1 MRLKNLW
8 LACLAGC
15 LVVGVA
21 NAQPKKSDKDMEFE
35 PESAASTPPSKTL
48 ERAIKLYDK
57 KDFFSASIELK
68 KVLDGESGD
77 DAKNKQRAEFFM
89 GKTLY
94 QMGFY
99 AGSLAYFDKIVQA
112 GDAHTYHGAALKWL
126 AALSRVLPETSGILE
141 KIGTYDPAKLEDPQL
156 ASVKDELYFL
166 LGRHYYRRGGDGD
179 FEKAIGLF
187 QKVSRQSEFYI
198 KAKFFEGVTYVR
210 KYEGRPAVDS
220 FERLAKGTGCHRS
233 PVPKRFA
240 ACAMATIVT
249 SPTSAASIRC

>member
-1 MRLKNLW
+1 MRLLKHRVLGG
-8 LACLAGC
+8 ARGRRPSRHRRA
-15 LVVGVA
+15 
-21 NAQPKKSDKDMEFE
+21 AQEGRDKGGDMEFE

-112 GDAHTYHGAALKWL
+112 GDNHTYHGAALKWL

-141 KIGTYDPAKLEDPQL
+141 KIGTYDPSRAQR
-156 ASVKDELYFL
+156 SVARV
-166 LGRHYYRRGGDGD
+166 G
-179 FEKAIGLF
+179 
-187 QKVSRQSEFYI
+187 
-198 KAKFFEGVTYVR
+198 
-210 KYEGRPAVDS
+210 EGRAAVPARPPLLPPRRRR
-220 FERLAKGTGCHRS
+220 RLRQGDRAVPAGRPRQRRS
-233 PVPKRFA
+233 SSRPSSSRA
-240 ACAMATIVT
+240 
-249 SPTSAASIRC
+249 

>member
-1 MRLKNLW
+1 
-8 LACLAGC
+8 
-15 LVVGVA
+15 
-21 NAQPKKSDKDMEFE
+21 MEFE

-112 GDAHTYHGAALKWL
+112 GDDAH
-126 AALSRVLPETSGILE
+126 LSRCRAQVARRAVARAARDVRHPR
-141 KIGTYDPAKLEDPQL
+141 ED
-156 ASVKDELYFL
+156 
-166 LGRHYYRRGGDGD
+166 RHRTIRARSTIRR
-179 FEKAIGLF
+179 
-187 QKVSRQSEFYI
+187 SR
-198 KAKFFEGVTYVR
+198 R
-210 KYEGRPAVDS
+210 
-220 FERLAKGTGCHRS
+220 
-233 PVPKRFA
+233 
-240 ACAMATIVT
+240 
-249 SPTSAASIRC
+249 

>member
-1 MRLKNLW
+1 MTTRRANRSWVDAFGLCLRIVAVALTRSLSADAPHTDDFAAPTCIRSRHPEELDAPETICRWPLW
-8 LACLAGC
+8 PRALTVGTAYAQTKGGKAG
-15 LVVGVA
+15 
-21 NAQPKKSDKDMEFE
+21 KDMEFE

-112 GDAHTYHGAALKWL
+112 GDNHTYHGAALKWL
-126 AALSRVLPETSGILE
+126 AALSPRAARDVGHPR
-141 KIGTYDPAKLEDPQL
+141 EDRYL
-156 ASVKDELYFL
+156 
-166 LGRHYYRRGGDGD
+166 R
-179 FEKAIGLF
+179 
-187 QKVSRQSEFYI
+187 SER
-198 KAKFFEGVTYVR
+198 AQ
-210 KYEGRPAVDS
+210 
-220 FERLAKGTGCHRS
+220 
-233 PVPKRFA
+233 
-240 ACAMATIVT
+240 
-249 SPTSAASIRC
+249 